1 MNKFC
6 EYCGAP
12 LEEGARFCTSC
23 GHPVAAQ
30 PQPTPQAYRPQPTPQ
45 AYRPQPPKKKV
56 SFVIVLLIV
65 ALIGVLGYGGWEF
78 YQYRHDKKVYE
89 ENSTY
94 RPPKIPKQHKQDQGD
109 GSSSNQPTETSSP
122 NTGDVTVYSGQGFS
136 EQVGTDSQNGGITLG
151 GMETAT
157 LELFVENG
165 TFPDGAVVES
175 QPASE
180 EITNMIKRC
189 GKFEKVA
196 TPMNFSCDQYDG
208 TFFGSDVVLTMI
220 APEQFNEKTD
230 MGRYAF
236 VCYDENTKQMR
247 YLWPTRFNNN
257 NTISVRMPH
266 FSFWWLGKLS
276 QEEEIEAFL
285 DKYSMQQAIAQSEQ
299 KQAASELAPYIEAK
313 VKALNLTK
321 EAAKDLLQ
329 ATINIVVSKAK
340 SNYEAN
346 DDETEFDF
354 QEDFGWSTGT
364 KLATGISRA
373 IYDQDREAGDNAL
386 QDMANSSI
394 MQAWSDLKY
403 SDRAKEVFK
412 ADVWQDF
419 VPGTIDNTLSN
430 LSGIAKV
437 AACLSEERPD
447 YKEAGRHLGDILQ
460 GIHPSVELTTK
471 GVVFVARAA
480 NLGYT
485 YWMDNEVEEL
495 YQVYNHGVKQGLF
508 GNEVIPGDKES
519 FLTFLHTSSG
529 FTKAKGVSRFY
540 KMDKVAET
548 CEKYGWER
556 YQYDNMP
563 ERYKAMFEKRAEDNL
578 MQYFELRRKQES
590 EAAKIKER
598 ERKNI
603 KAMLDPLD
611 GALYSV
617 NYARFFGENNYKD
630 FNLSKR
636 LERVVHI
643 QAFISQY
650 VDEVELDKDP
660 NFCYG
665 RLVNVWVGFASSYPK
680 TKAIN
685 KFCEYLD
692 GFGLLKAGSAPEPED
707 KDAKRV
713 KYAGID
719 FWKKDDASLVDG
731 NDVRR
736 AIDKALRNSDI
747 VALQKNKDFSFT
759 STGSNSYGDDTADAT
774 VTINGHVGE
783 SGTEGTFSMKA
794 TAVCHEKNAE
804 VGFESSYTVTYVI
817 SGEFFFPSKTRAAC
831 YEFSGKGSV
840 ESKGEL
846 HRSEK
851 LVKNGVDPV
860 TIINE
865 KLEDGGLISLY
876 FSVQKPEQ

>member
-1 MNKFC
+1 MNF
-6 EYCGAP
+6 
-12 LEEGARFCTSC
+12 
-23 GHPVAAQ
+23 Q
-30 PQPTPQAYRPQPTPQ
+30 PSPQANRPQQ
-45 AYRPQPPKKKV
+45 PKKKGGCLKAFLV
-56 SFVIVLLIV
+56 V
-65 ALIGVLGYGGWEF
+65 ALIGVLGYGGWEY
-78 YQYRHDKKVYE
+78 YQYREAKRVYE
-89 ENSTY
+89 ENTTY
-94 RPPKIPKQHKQDQGD
+94 TPYKIPKQQKQNQGSTQPAQT
-109 GSSSNQPTETSSP
+109 GSQNS
-122 NTGDVTVYSGQGFS
+122 GDITVYTGQGFS
-136 EQVGTDSQNGGITLG
+136 EQVGTDSQNGGVTLG
-151 GMETAT
+151 GMKTAT

-165 TFPDGAVVES
+165 TFPEGAVVES

-180 EITNMIKRC
+180 EITNMIQRS
-189 GKFEKVA
+189 GKFEKVS
-196 TPMNFSCDQYDG
+196 TPMSFSCDKYDG
-208 TFFGSDVVLTMI
+208 TFFGSDVVLTMK
-220 APEQFNEKTD
+220 APDEFDEKTD
-230 MGRYAF
+230 LGRYAF

-247 YLWPTRFNNN
+247 YLWPTSFNNN

-329 ATINIVVSKAK
+329 ATINLVVSKAK
-340 SNYEAN
+340 SNYKAN
-346 DDETEFDF
+346 DEGTEFGVE
-354 QEDFGWSTGT
+354 EDFGWSTGT

-394 MQAWSDLKY
+394 MQAWSDLKF

-419 VPGTIDNTLSN
+419 APGTIDNTLSN

-471 GVVFVARAA
+471 GVVFVARAT
-480 NLGYT
+480 NLSYT

-529 FTKAKGVSRFY
+529 FTKAKGVSRFF

-556 YQYDNMP
+556 YQYENMP
-563 ERYKAMFEKRAEDNL
+563 EHYKAMFEKRAEDNL

-590 EAAKIKER
+590 EAAKIKEN

-603 KAMLDPLD
+603 KAMLDPRE

-617 NYARFFGENNYKD
+617 NYARFFGENSYKD
-630 FNLSKR
+630 YNLTKR
-636 LERVVHI
+636 LERIVNI

-665 RLVNVWVGFASSYPK
+665 RLVNVWVDLASRYPQAK
-680 TKAIN
+680 SID
-685 KFCEYLD
+685 KFREYLD
-692 GFGLLKAGSAPEPED
+692 GFGLLKAGSAPEPEPEKSELDQLFDFLSEFGVKVDVLRNYPVLSYEFERTENIVKGHFKTNGLPDTKGWTLIEIENKD
-707 KDAKRV
+707 KIHYGGQYGGFWRV
-713 KYAGID
+713 IERGGESY
-719 FWKKDDASLVDG
+719 LVD
-731 NDVRR
+731 RE
-736 AIDKALRNSDI
+736 
-747 VALQKNKDFSFT
+747 
-759 STGSNSYGDDTADAT
+759 TG
-774 VTINGHVGE
+774 E
-783 SGTEGTFSMKA
+783 RQE
-794 TAVCHEKNAE
+794 
-804 VGFESSYTVTYVI
+804 
-817 SGEFFFPSKTRAAC
+817 
-831 YEFSGKGSV
+831 
-840 ESKGEL
+840 
-846 HRSEK
+846 
-851 LVKNGVDPV
+851 
-860 TIINE
+860 
-865 KLEDGGLISLY
+865 
-876 FSVQKPEQ
+876 